1 MSDNFTYAP
10 PDPKRYLQA
19 LLKLLRAKGE
29 TKLYALLKDSKCAFD
44 ASSSYS
50 RVRWNAIYTT
60 VYFYIPVESFDV
72 LDLDDDSRSRL
83 IGYCDT
89 IMPKDVG
96 YDVLHVELSPSLD
109 SEDLERHSLESDL
122 NEFSNSV
129 GATENFYVPEDVLAK
144 GKEMMN
150 VYLYLYAI
158 ENYLRLFIERICLKA
173 YGQDYFS
180 KLTLT
185 KNIRDTING
194 RKRNEEINRWISVR
208 GDSDLFYLDF
218 IELSAL
224 IQNNWELFKGYFPE
238 QSWISSK
245 LNELYGIRNL
255 VAHNSY
261 VGEHERNILQV
272 TFRSIV
278 KQLNAS

>member
-1 MSDNFTYAP
+1 MSDNFTYSP
-10 PDPKRYLQA
+10 PDNKRYLQA

-29 TKLYALLKDSKCAFD
+29 TKLYELLKESKCAFD

-50 RVRWNAIYTT
+50 RVRWNAVYTT
-60 VYFYIPVESFDV
+60 VYFYIPVDNFDV
-72 LDLDDDSRSRL
+72 LDLDDDVKSRL

-89 IMPKDVG
+89 IMPKNVG
-96 YDVLHVELSPSLD
+96 FDVLHVELSPSLEN
-109 SEDLERHSLESDL
+109 EDLEHHSLESDL

-129 GATENFYVPEDVLAK
+129 GATEQFYIPEDVLLK

-158 ENYLRLFIERICLKA
+158 ENYLRLFIERICIQA
-173 YGQDYFS
+173 HGRDYFS

-208 GDSDLFYLDF
+208 GDSELFYLDF
-218 IELSAL
+218 IELASL
-224 IQNNWELFKGYFPE
+224 IQNNWELFKGYFPD

>member
-1 MSDNFTYAP
+1 MSDNFTYTP
-10 PDPKRYLQA
+10 PDNHRYLQA
-19 LLKLLRAKGE
+19 LLKLLRGKGE
-29 TKLYALLKDSKCAFD
+29 TKLYDLLKNAKCAFD
-44 ASSSYS
+44 TGGYS
-50 RVRWNAIYTT
+50 GVRWNAVYTS
-60 VYFYIPVESFDV
+60 VYFYIPLDDFDIV
-72 LDLDDDSRSRL
+72 DLDDESKSRL
-83 IGYCDT
+83 TGYCDMV
-89 IMPKDVG
+89 MPKSVG
-96 YDVLHVELSPSLD
+96 YDVLHVELSPSLEG
-109 SEDLERHSLESDL
+109 EDLERHSFESDL

-129 GATENFYVPEDVLAK
+129 GETENFSIPEDVLVK
-144 GKEMMN
+144 GKEMMK

-158 ENYLRLFIERICLKA
+158 ENYLRLFIERICVKA
-173 YGQDYFS
+173 HGQDYFS

-185 KNIRDTING
+185 KTIRETITG
-194 RKRNEEINRWISVR
+194 RKKSEQVNRWISVR

-224 IQNNWELFKGYFPE
+224 IQNNWELFKGYFPD